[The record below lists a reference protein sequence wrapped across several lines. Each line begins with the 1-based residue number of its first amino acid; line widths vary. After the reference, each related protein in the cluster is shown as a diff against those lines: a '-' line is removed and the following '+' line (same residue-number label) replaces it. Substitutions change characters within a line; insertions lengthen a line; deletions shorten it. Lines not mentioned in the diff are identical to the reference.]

1 MAATRSKD
9 NRPGIA
15 SRMASGWKNVP
26 RAEALT
32 VRRGRRRGPCRLDGL
47 KCQILPQHLEVGAE
61 RRGPLRCDPEPDLE
75 AARREH
81 PPPTD
86 VPRFLEALRVG
97 VQIAVRQAE
106 RVPRPSERGGAVP
119 EEEGHDPE
127 AGRLMG
133 DGGQG
138 RERPATPGPPASWSE
153 KIPRRTGRTPSA
165 PGRSACTIDE
175 ARG

>member
-47 KCQILPQHLEVGAE
+47 KCQILPQYLEVGAE
-61 RRGPLRCDPEPDLE
+61 RRVPLRCDPEPDLE
-75 AARREH
+75 AARGEH

-97 VQIAVRQAE
+97 VQIAVRKAE

-127 AGRLMG
+127 AGRLMD
-133 DGGQG
+133 DGVQG
-138 RERPATPGPPASWSE
+138 RKRHATAEPTVSTSDT
-153 KIPRRTGRTPSA
+153 IPRRTGRARSSA
-165 PGRSACTIDE
+165 GRSA
-175 ARG
+175 